1 MNLAGR
7 VALVT
12 GASQGIG
19 RACALRLAKCGAR
32 VALVARNQQKLDQ
45 LAKEITEAA
54 RAARAGTPVP
64 PNPPDYG
71 GTGVPARAF
80 VADVEN
86 EEQVKAAFK
95 AVVAEF
101 GKIDILVN
109 NAGITRD
116 QLILR
121 MKRADWDAVL
131 NTNLTSAYLCTQQA
145 IGSMLKQRWGRIIN
159 ITSIF
164 GQMGQAGQANYAASK
179 AGLIGLTMAVARE
192 IGSRNITCNA
202 VAPGFI
208 ETAMTSALSDEIRQ
222 SALKM
227 IPLGR
232 VGTPEEVANCV
243 AFLASED
250 AGYITG
256 HVLNVNGGMLMG

>member
-1 MNLAGR
+1 MTLSGR
-7 VALVT
+7 TAVVT

-19 RACALRLAKCGAR
+19 RACALKLARSGAN
-32 VALVARNQQKLDQ
+32 VALVARNQEKLDEVMQ
-45 LAKEITEAA
+45 EIAHLDGPGDRA
-54 RAARAGTPVP
+54 RALS
-64 PNPPDYG
+64 
-71 GTGVPARAF
+71 
-80 VADVEN
+80 VATDVEN
-86 EEQVKAAFK
+86 EEQIKAGFK
-95 AVVAEF
+95 TILSEF

-145 IGSMLKQRWGRIIN
+145 ISWMLKQRWGRIIN
-159 ITSIF
+159 ITSVF
-164 GQMGQAGQANYAASK
+164 GQMGQAGQANYASSK

-192 IGSRNITCNA
+192 VGSRNITSNA

-208 ETAMTSALSDEIRQ
+208 ETAMTSVLSEELKQ
-222 SALKM
+222 NALKM

-232 VGTPEEVANCV
+232 VGTAEDVANCV
-243 AFLASED
+243 AFLASEE
-250 AGYITG
+250 AAYITG
-256 HVLNVNGGMLMG
+256 HVLNVNGGLLMG

>member
-1 MNLAGR
+1 MNLTGR
-7 VALVT
+7 VAVVT

-19 RACALRLAKCGAR
+19 RACALKLASCGAH
-32 VALVARNQQKLDQ
+32 VALIARNQQNLEA
-45 LAKEITEAA
+45 LAQKIGSDRVGTDVHV
-54 RAARAGTPVP
+54 RALPV
-64 PNPPDYG
+64 
-71 GTGVPARAF
+71 T
-80 VADVEN
+80 ADVGSED
-86 EEQVKAAFK
+86 QIKTAFK
-95 AVVAEF
+95 TILSEL

-116 QLILR
+116 QLIMR
-121 MKRADWDAVL
+121 MKRADWDAVM

-145 IGSMLKQRWGRIIN
+145 ISSMLKQRWGRIIN
-159 ITSIF
+159 ITSVF
-164 GQMGQAGQANYAASK
+164 GQMGQAGQANYASSK

-192 IGSRNITCNA
+192 VGSRNITCNA

-208 ETAMTSALSDEIRQ
+208 ETAMTSSLSDELKQ
-222 SALKM
+222 SALKV

-243 AFLASED
+243 AFLASEE

>member
-1 MNLAGR
+1 MSLSGR
-7 VALVT
+7 VAFVT

-19 RACALRLAKCGAR
+19 RACAARLAKEGAAIA
-32 VALVARNQQKLDQ
+32 VAARSQEKLDE
-45 LAKEITEAA
+45 LAGEITAA
-54 RAARAGTPVP
+54 GGKAAVFAL
-64 PNPPDYG
+64 
-71 GTGVPARAF
+71 
-80 VADVEN
+80 DVTD
-86 EEQVKAAFK
+86 EEQVKSAIKAAI
-95 AVVAEF
+95 AQF

-116 QLILR
+116 QLIMR

-131 NTNLTSAYLCTQQA
+131 QTNLTSAYLSIQQVTS
-145 IGSMLKQRWGRIIN
+145 SMLKQRWGRIIN
-159 ITSIF
+159 VASVF

-192 IGSRNITCNA
+192 LGSRNITCNA

-208 ETAMTSALSDEIRQ
+208 ETAMTEVLGDEFKQ
-222 SALKM
+222 SAAKQ

-232 VGTPEEVANCV
+232 VGTVDDVAGAI
-243 AFLASED
+243 AFLASDE
-250 AGYITG
+250 ASYITG

>member
-1 MNLAGR
+1 MNLEGR

-19 RACALRLAKCGAR
+19 RACAWKLAKCGAR
-32 VALVARNQQKLDQ
+32 VALVARNQQKLEE
-45 LAKEITEAA
+45 LAQQIAQA
-54 RAARAGTPVP
+54 SGS
-64 PNPPDYG
+64 
-71 GTGVPARAF
+71 ARAF

-101 GKIDILVN
+101 GKVDILVN

-116 QLILR
+116 QLIMR

-145 IGSMLKQRWGRIIN
+145 ISSMLKQRWGRIIN
-159 ITSIF
+159 ITSVF

-208 ETAMTSALSDEIRQ
+208 ETAMTSTLSDEIRQ

-227 IPLGR
+227 IPLNR
-232 VGTPEEVANCV
+232 VGTAEEVANCV
-243 AFLASED
+243 GFLASEE